1 MTVLQ
6 KLKLN
11 PVNSLQEKSDKLREI
26 EKISNPTF
34 IGIRETKIH
43 NSISD
48 SETSI
53 DKQSAIENDQNRKG
67 RGVICYVTKKIYKI
81 TESCISNEVENIF
94 NKLLKIKPISIG
106 SIYKAID
113 QTKFLEILSDSLNSL
128 SMLIEE

>member
-26 EKISNPTF
+26 GKISNPTF

-53 DKQSAIENDQNRKG
+53 DK
-67 RGVICYVTKKIYKI
+67 
-81 TESCISNEVENIF
+81 
-94 NKLLKIKPISIG
+94 
-106 SIYKAID
+106 
-113 QTKFLEILSDSLNSL
+113 
-128 SMLIEE
+128 

>member
-1 MTVLQ
+1 MTKIFMTVLQ

-53 DKQSAIENDQNRKG
+53 DK
-67 RGVICYVTKKIYKI
+67 
-81 TESCISNEVENIF
+81 
-94 NKLLKIKPISIG
+94 
-106 SIYKAID
+106 
-113 QTKFLEILSDSLNSL
+113 
-128 SMLIEE
+128 